1 MKNLLKKEI
10 RLASSPITWVF
21 ILFGAL
27 TMIPGYIILLGAF
40 FVCLGLFHSY
50 QNARENGDVMYTMLL
65 PVKKSDYVR
74 AKYTFTV
81 MIQMLAF
88 ALMLVLTIVRMTVLG
103 FSITYITNEMMNATP
118 FYLAFVLLVFM
129 VFNLI
134 FVGGFFKSGYKIGL
148 PYLIFCIVTFGVV
161 LIGEAVHHFP
171 QLAFLNAPWG
181 ERLGLQWGIFA
192 AAAVLYVVATLLSM
206 KLSIRRFELI
216 DL

>member
-81 MIQMLAF
+81 MIQMLAL
-88 ALMLVLTIVRMTVLG
+88 ALMFVLTIVRMTVLG
-103 FSITYITNEMMNATP
+103 SSITYITNEMMNAVG
-118 FYLAFVLLVFM
+118 LDIGAM
-129 VFNLI
+129 VIPRSYYDTKARNSYAEENSDEKKYS
-134 FVGGFFKSGYKIGL
+134 FF
-148 PYLIFCIVTFGVV
+148 
-161 LIGEAVHHFP
+161 
-171 QLAFLNAPWG
+171 
-181 ERLGLQWGIFA
+181 
-192 AAAVLYVVATLLSM
+192 
-206 KLSIRRFELI
+206 
-216 DL
+216 